1 MERKEKKIKG
11 TGTVPLPPPTEIG
24 NFSYTPQKYSK
35 DQRCQS
41 IPSEM
46 TFEAPHL
53 PPHQKIL
60 SIVVGNESGYLN
72 GIDHNAFM
80 VRGIVLIVL
89 VSLKKTTATTTFLH
103 KK

>member
-24 NFSYTPQKYSK
+24 NFSYSPQKYSK

-46 TFEAPHL
+46 TFKAPPPL
-53 PPHQKIL
+53 PPYQKIL
-60 SIVVGNESGYLN
+60 SIEVGNGSGYLN
-72 GIDHNAFM
+72 GIDHNSFM
-80 VRGIVLIVL
+80 VGGI
-89 VSLKKTTATTTFLH
+89 T
-103 KK
+103 